1 MGDIDFNREDDWV
14 TYAVPNWG
22 IRALKNFDQLL
33 DVFYYLH
40 VDAYFSGLFEH
51 TTMEPAPRKLTWDPI
66 DMGAGDGDIIIHQE
80 PDSSTPIRS
89 RGARKRKPIG
99 LCGGGLG
106 GPPEIPE
113 VFLQWDAENYVSSIL
128 IHCYLFH

>member
-51 TTMEPAPRKLTWDPI
+51 TTMEPAPENSHGTLSTWVLVMETLSSI
-66 DMGAGDGDIIIHQE
+66 KNQILLHQLE
-80 PDSSTPIRS
+80 VE
-89 RGARKRKPIG
+89 
-99 LCGGGLG
+99 GLG
-106 GPPEIPE
+106 SGN
-113 VFLQWDAENYVSSIL
+113 Q
-128 IHCYLFH
+128 